1 MSFYDILHRKAKNS
15 TFEIMKTE
23 LAETPIEN
31 YIDSLRTNPYS
42 LETAVSDIIDNS
54 IDAKAKNIWIK
65 FKWDKKDSFVSITD
79 DGTGIS
85 EREFRLC
92 MTLSGK
98 GPNSDRHTKELGR
111 FGLGLKT
118 ASFSQ
123 CKNLTVFSKTSKE
136 VLGVRAWDLEF
147 VKKKNQMLL
156 ITEANKS
163 RMEPVIQDLANIENK
178 SGTVVLWQDIDKII
192 DFQTVEDEN
201 EKSLF
206 YAKFYNLKEHLS
218 IYFHRFLI
226 SKKIRLF
233 INDSSIDGWDPFYNK
248 FTSPQAS
255 LLLTSND
262 DKISYLNSKISIE
275 SYVLPHHSHLT
286 REELDLISGP
296 YGMSN
301 HQGFYFYRN
310 DRLILASHWPSYMKL
325 NNEEHCRLARIK
337 VNIPNSLDF
346 EFKLDY
352 LKSTI
357 DIPNKIKN
365 RFKSS
370 AVDCRKRATQVYRF
384 RGNKEVSK
392 DRNTS
397 NFVSK
402 FWDLVK
408 TRNGKFYFKIENKHP
423 LIVSL
428 KNRLDNESKI
438 LLSKIFDSLSSTIPI
453 ESARL
458 AETDENLVKAI
469 PFEFE
474 EEAKIIKRIE
484 YQLDVYKKFYGNHI
498 SCTEFG
504 KLLKNNYDIGHY
516 PELIEKVVENE
527 KNRCR

>member
-1 MSFYDILHRKAKNS
+1 
-15 TFEIMKTE
+15 MKTE

-42 LETAVSDIIDNS
+42 LETAISDIIDNS
-54 IDAKAKNIWIK
+54 IDANAKNIWIK
-65 FKWDKKDSFVSITD
+65 YKWDKRNSFVSIID
-79 DGTGIS
+79 DGIGIS
-85 EREFRLC
+85 EKEFRLC

-98 GPNSDRHTKELGR
+98 GPNSNRHAKELGR

-123 CKNLTVFSKTSKE
+123 CKNLTVFSKNEKKS
-136 VLGVRAWDLEF
+136 LGVRAWDLEF
-147 VKKKNQMLL
+147 IKKKNQMLL

-163 RMEPVIQDLANIENK
+163 RREPVLEDLAKIEKK
-178 SGTVVLWQDIDKII
+178 SGTIVLWQDIDKII
-192 DFQTVEDEN
+192 DFQTVEDQN

-226 SKKIRLF
+226 SKKIKLF
-233 INDSSIDGWDPFYNK
+233 INDTSIEGWDPFYNK
-248 FTSPQAS
+248 FTSPKAS

-262 DKISYLNSKISIE
+262 DKISYLDSKISIE

-286 REELDLISGP
+286 KEELDLISGP

-325 NNEEHCRLARIK
+325 NNEEHCRLSRIK

-370 AVDCRKRATQVYRF
+370 AVDCRKKATQVYRF
-384 RGNKEVSK
+384 RGNKEINS
-392 DRNTS
+392 DRNT
-397 NFVSK
+397 NKFVSK
-402 FWDLVK
+402 FWNLVK

-423 LIVSL
+423 LISSL
-428 KNRLDNESKI
+428 KNKLDNESKI
-438 LLSKIFDSLSSTIPI
+438 LLSQIFDSLSATIPI

-458 AETDENLVKAI
+458 AETDEQLTKSI
-469 PFEFE
+469 PYEFE
-474 EEAKIIKRIE
+474 EEAKLIKRIE
-484 YQLDVYKKFYGNHI
+484 YQLNVYKELHGNEI
-498 SCTEFG
+498 SNTEYE
-504 KLLKNNYDIGHY
+504 KLLKSNFDIGHY
-516 PELIEKVVENE
+516 PELIQKVIKNE
-527 KNRCR
+527 QNECK